1 MKRLLLFICLSIQF
15 YGFAQNGVNFK
26 NITFE
31 QALAIAKQENKLV
44 FIDCYTSWC
53 APCKTMLEKV
63 FTQGKAGDYFNPRFV
78 CVKYDMEKGEG
89 IKLAQRFE
97 IHSYPTFLIV
107 RPDGIV
113 QHKLIGGSNLEEFI
127 FRVEKGLSS
136 ETNLLSLQQIYE
148 KGHADKTQLIAYHE
162 ALLDAGEKKKATE
175 IFDILWNL
183 LTDEEKMNP
192 AYWAMYKDAN
202 CIIGSSAFDFLLQNL
217 EKIRENVGQKKVDTF
232 LMHAYQKS
240 LNDYIMGYNN
250 ENTPSFALLKEQ
262 VPFLELEEQTKL
274 DSLLNIAIIV
284 MEQQTDQLATLIEKK
299 MPSLSL
305 EELKSYAFAY
315 RGISLGN
322 KGQVPK
328 NYTKLGNELTQLVLT
343 KMKNEINTVTL
354 LDLENYLVIISSFK
368 GSIDKEGFQYIVNLG
383 NKLLDHDSTS
393 KSAIVVK
400 YYLERYKTQ
409 LKE

>member
-63 FTQGKAGDYFNPRFV
+63 FTQGKAGGYFNPRFV

-162 ALLDAGEKKKATE
+162 ALLDAGEKKK
-175 IFDILWNL
+175 
-183 LTDEEKMNP
+183 
-192 AYWAMYKDAN
+192 
-202 CIIGSSAFDFLLQNL
+202 
-217 EKIRENVGQKKVDTF
+217 
-232 LMHAYQKS
+232 
-240 LNDYIMGYNN
+240 
-250 ENTPSFALLKEQ
+250 
-262 VPFLELEEQTKL
+262 
-274 DSLLNIAIIV
+274 
-284 MEQQTDQLATLIEKK
+284 
-299 MPSLSL
+299 
-305 EELKSYAFAY
+305 
-315 RGISLGN
+315 
-322 KGQVPK
+322 
-328 NYTKLGNELTQLVLT
+328 
-343 KMKNEINTVTL
+343 
-354 LDLENYLVIISSFK
+354 
-368 GSIDKEGFQYIVNLG
+368 
-383 NKLLDHDSTS
+383 
-393 KSAIVVK
+393 
-400 YYLERYKTQ
+400 
-409 LKE
+409 